1 MSWLNS
7 SLSNIKGQITNF
19 ANEVLAEGAEDEQ
32 KTNQELDKAKE
43 KLIELENIISRQNFE
58 VSNSL

>member
-19 ANEVLAEGAEDEQ
+19 ANEVLSEGPEEDQ
-32 KTNQELDKAKE
+32 KSNEELNKAKE

-58 VSNSL
+58 VRLK